1 MPSGTTLS
9 RDLLDGE
16 RPLTEAQLHFV
27 DDFDGIV
34 EFRRW
39 LSESRGRTILGAD
52 SETTGLDTY
61 SPTFKV
67 RLVQF
72 GDENQAWTINCEK
85 YPGIAQEALETYTD
99 TDIAFH
105 NASYD
110 AVALMNAWPGFKFPW
125 ARVHDTMLYHRLHD
139 SEKAAGL
146 KPVSQSVFG
155 SIATRGQDALSATM
169 AQNGW
174 SWATVPMSAPAY
186 TTYAG
191 ADVIL
196 TARLWRRL
204 AHIHSG
210 EFANVARLEMDTLR
224 ICTEMSHAGMRIDR
238 DYCVSKRDQLR
249 GWVTEVMQILDKHHG
264 INIRSSAQLARYF
277 QGQGA
282 VIHETTPKGAPSM
295 GKETMERLAAEGYTV
310 AKTILDVRK
319 ADKLASSYFD
329 NLIDFSADD
338 GSVHASINTIAARTG
353 RMSITN
359 PALQTLPAGDSTVRH
374 AFLPDTDEQSIIS
387 CDFGQIEL
395 RLTAALSGD
404 TALVD
409 VFREADKVGGDFF
422 TMVGER
428 LYGAG
433 FQKSDPRRKLLK
445 NTIYGSSYGAGIQK
459 MADSAKVPFEE
470 MEAVAT
476 TLFGEFPGI
485 RGIMDIAA
493 TEAERAYH
501 ATGRHSITNRYGRRV
516 YVDADRVYS
525 AANFL
530 VQSTAA
536 DEMKR
541 ALVRIDKAGLGPYM
555 RLPVHDEIVMSVPTT
570 DADEIARELREAMT
584 VTDDMGYGI
593 PIPADPEGPWDR
605 WKAK

>member
-1 MPSGTTLS
+1 MPPSTSLTRS
-9 RDLLDGE
+9 LLDGE
-16 RPLTEAQLHFV
+16 RPLSETQLHFV
-27 DDFDGIV
+27 DDFDGILA
-34 EFRRW
+34 FRRW
-39 LSESRGRTILGAD
+39 LSESRGRTILAAD

-72 GDENQAWTINCEK
+72 GDENEAWTINCEK

-99 TDIAFH
+99 TDIVFH

-110 AVALMNAWPGFKFPW
+110 AVALMNAWPRFKFPW

-139 SEKAAGL
+139 SEKPAGL
-146 KPVSQSVFG
+146 KPVSQAIFG
-155 SIATRGQDALSATM
+155 PGATRGQEALNATM

-204 AHIHSG
+204 EHIHSG
-210 EFANVARLEMDTLR
+210 QFADVARLEMDTLR

-238 DYCVSKRDQLR
+238 DYCETKRNQLR
-249 GWVTEVMQILDKHHG
+249 GWVTQVMDILKEHHG

-277 QGQGA
+277 ESQGA

-295 GKETMERLAAEGYTV
+295 GKETMSRLAAEGFTV

-374 AFLPDTDEQSIIS
+374 AFLPDNDHHSIIS

-395 RLTAALSGD
+395 RLTAALSQD
-404 TALVD
+404 AALVD

-459 MADSAKVPFEE
+459 MADSARVPFHE

-476 TLFGEFPGI
+476 TLFAQFPGI

-493 TEAERAYH
+493 TEAERAYQE
-501 ATGRHSITNRYGRRV
+501 TGRYSITNRYGRRV
-516 YVDADRVYS
+516 YVDEDRVYS

>member
-1 MPSGTTLS
+1 MAPKTTLETG
-9 RDLLDGE
+9 LLEGE
-16 RPLTEAQLHFV
+16 RPLQDSQLHFV
-27 DDFDGIV
+27 DDFDGILA
-34 EFRRW
+34 FRRW
-39 LSESRGRTILGAD
+39 LSESRGRTILAAD
-52 SETTGLDTY
+52 SETTGLDVY

-72 GDENQAWTINCEK
+72 GDENEAWTINCEK

-110 AVALMNAWPGFKFPW
+110 AVALMNAWPGFEFPW

-139 SEKAAGL
+139 SERPAGL
-146 KPVSQSVFG
+146 KPVSQSIFG
-155 SIATRGQDALSATM
+155 SMATRGQDALTATM
-169 AQNGW
+169 GQNGW
-174 SWATVPMSAPAY
+174 TWATVPMTAPAY

-204 AHIHSG
+204 EHIHSG
-210 EFANVARLEMDTLR
+210 PFSEVARLEMDTLR
-224 ICTEMSHAGMRIDR
+224 ICTEMSRRGMRIDR
-238 DYCVSKRDQLR
+238 DYAFAKRDELR
-249 GWVTEVMQILDKHHG
+249 GWVDRVMTILRDQHG

-277 QGQGA
+277 ESQGA
-282 VIHETTPKGAPSM
+282 VIHERTPKGAPST
-295 GKETMERLAAEGYTV
+295 GKDVLERLAGEGYSM
-310 AKTILDVRK
+310 AKTVLEVRK

-329 NLIDFSADD
+329 NLIDYSEDD
-338 GSVHASINTIAARTG
+338 GFVHAQINTIAARTG
-353 RMSITN
+353 RMSVTS

-374 AFLPDTDEQSIIS
+374 AFLPDVDDQSIIS

-404 TALVD
+404 AALVD

-428 LYGAG
+428 LYGDG

-459 MADSAKVPFEE
+459 MADSAKVPFHE
-470 MEAVAT
+470 MEAVAM
-476 TLFGEFPGI
+476 TLFSQFPGI

-493 TEAERAYH
+493 TEAEEAYRN
-501 ATGRHSITNRYGRRV
+501 TGRYSITNRYGRRV
-516 YVDADRVYS
+516 YVDEDRVYS

-541 ALVRIDKAGLGPYM
+541 ALVRIDKAGLGTYL
-555 RLPVHDEIVMSVPTT
+555 RLPVHDEVVMSVPTT
-570 DADEIARELREAMT
+570 DADEISRELGEAMT
-584 VTDDMGYGI
+584 ITEDMGYDLI
-593 PIPADPEGPWDR
+593 IPADPEGPWDR
-605 WKAK
+605 WRAK